1 MEAYM
6 RFQALATDYDG
17 TIARHG
23 KVSEGAL
30 QSLRELLATGRRLI
44 LVTGRELPELLQI
57 LPDIELFDWVVAENG
72 GLLYQPSTKQERP
85 LADPPSAP
93 LLALPAVIPAGASPL
108 LRWRLRRRC
117 SRPSSV

>member
-1 MEAYM
+1 M

-57 LPDIELFDWVVAENG
+57 LPILVHSINLWLLFQFFFYNY
-72 GLLYQPSTKQERP
+72 L
-85 LADPPSAP
+85 
-93 LLALPAVIPAGASPL
+93 
-108 LRWRLRRRC
+108 
-117 SRPSSV
+117 